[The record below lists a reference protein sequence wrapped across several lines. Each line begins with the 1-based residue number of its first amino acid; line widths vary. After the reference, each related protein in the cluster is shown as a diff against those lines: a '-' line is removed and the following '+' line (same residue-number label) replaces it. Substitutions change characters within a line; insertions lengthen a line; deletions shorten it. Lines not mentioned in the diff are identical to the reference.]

1 MEKLTET
8 QRRIYDFLLEK
19 SGCGIP
25 PSVREI
31 GAAVGLRSP
40 ASVQTNLNALEEK
53 GYISRDPLL
62 KRTIH
67 INGIAENIAQVPLLG
82 TVAAG
87 SPLLAYEDIEEYL
100 PYSGRSARGK
110 KLFALRVRGDSMVNA
125 GIFDGDI
132 VIAEQTPDARDRE
145 IVVALLEDGA
155 TVKRFF
161 REGGGFRLQPENDSM
176 EPIYCKEVL
185 ILGRVIALIRNY

>member
-1 MEKLTET
+1 
-8 QRRIYDFLLEK
+8 
-19 SGCGIP
+19 
-25 PSVREI
+25 
-31 GAAVGLRSP
+31 
-40 ASVQTNLNALEEK
+40 
-53 GYISRDPLL
+53 
-62 KRTIH
+62 
-67 INGIAENIAQVPLLG
+67 LLG